1 MTDRPTL
8 EQLGGW
14 PAVLGP
20 LSSGHDLDADL
31 AHAALCE
38 ILAGEASDARIAGL
52 IVGLRIKG
60 ETIDEVSGMVDA
72 MLDTCE
78 PITLPDGA
86 VDIVGT
92 GGSPTR
98 RLHALNVSTMASL
111 VAAAAGVPVCKH
123 GNRKASSTS
132 GSFDLLDELGVAIE
146 LDAEAVAT
154 CVHQV
159 GVGFAFARAHHPAM
173 RFVGPV
179 RAELGIPT
187 VFNLLGPLSHPGRV
201 QRQVIGVGDARVVDL
216 VAGVLA
222 SRGAPRAM
230 VVHGADSL
238 DEITLTGPTT
248 VHEVVD
254 GHVRVYE
261 LQPAD
266 LGLAPRS
273 ATELRGGDP
282 AANAELARGVFAGE
296 QGAVRDI
303 VLANAAAGL
312 WVGGVVDTLTDG
324 IDRAAAAI
332 DSGRVQATLE
342 RLVQVSNEA
351 VSGP

>member
-1 MTDRPTL
+1 M
-8 EQLGGW
+8 
-14 PAVLGP
+14 LGP
-20 LSSGHDLDADL
+20 LSAGNDLTADL
-31 AHAALCE
+31 THAALCE
-38 ILAGEASDARIAGL
+38 ILTGEGTDARIAGF

-60 ETIDEVSGMVDA
+60 ETVDEVSGMVDA

-78 PITLPDGA
+78 AIRLDDR
-86 VDIVGT
+86 VIDIVGT
-92 GGSPTR
+92 GGSPSR

-111 VAAAAGVPVCKH
+111 VTAAAGVPVCKH

-146 LDAEAVAT
+146 LDAAAVER
-154 CVHQV
+154 CVDEV

-201 QRQVIGVGDARVVDL
+201 QRQVIGVGDERVADL

-222 SRGAPRAM
+222 SRGAPRAL

-248 VHEVVD
+248 VHEVTD
-254 GHVRVYE
+254 GEVRVYE
-261 LQPAD
+261 LRPAH
-266 LGLAPRS
+266 LGLAERS
-273 ATELRGGDP
+273 AAELKGGDP
-282 AANAELARGVFAGE
+282 SANADLARAVLAGE
-296 QGAVRDI
+296 PGAVRDI
-303 VLANAAAGL
+303 VVANAAAGL
-312 WVGGVVDTLTDG
+312 WVGGATESVVEGVEL
-324 IDRAAAAI
+324 AAAAI
-332 DSGRVQATLE
+332 DDGRAAATLE
-342 RLVQVSNEA
+342 RLVQVSNDA